1 MNHQH
6 RTHEP
11 ARPDRGRARSRW
23 WAVGLAGVAGLA
35 LTATIG
41 AATAAAGADGRPGA
55 DKGGHPTGIPV
66 PCDADKLIAA
76 ITLANARGGAV
87 LDLAKDCTYLLTA
100 ELDDAGLP
108 TITTPI
114 TLNGG
119 KHTTI
124 KRAAAVDPFR
134 ILAVDVGG
142 DLTLKHLTVTGG
154 QTAGGDGGGLL
165 VNAGGRATLKHVEV
179 VNNVSDQNG
188 GGVANSGT
196 VVVEHSSISRNI
208 AAVNGGGVY
217 TTGQLTVRYSRVD
230 NNTASNGAGVGS
242 APGAAIR
249 VEHSSITGNQAET
262 SIGGIQLEGIGYI
275 ADTKIADNTAG
286 ETGGVAVFG
295 QTTMR
300 RVGIINNTANGFTAG
315 GLFVA
320 PGLPVSPV
328 AVLEDSR
335 IEGNTAATDGGGIFN
350 AGQVVLR
357 RTSVAGNQAGEEGGG
372 IFNSATGTATLFTS
386 KIIKNIAVTDGGG
399 IFNEVGGTV
408 NLNTATGTVV
418 VKNRPNNCVNVPGCS
433 G

>member
-1 MNHQH
+1 M
-6 RTHEP
+6 T
-11 ARPDRGRARSRW
+11 
-23 WAVGLAGVAGLA
+23 GLA
-35 LTATIG
+35 LTVTSGI
-41 AATAAAGADGRPGA
+41 AASAAGADGSAAATTG
-55 DKGGHPTGIPV
+55 KHSTGIPV
-66 PCDADKLIAA
+66 PCDTDKLISA
-76 ITLANARGGAV
+76 IALANARGGAL

-124 KRAAAVDPFR
+124 ERAAAVDPFR

-142 DLTLKHLTVTGG
+142 DLTLTHLTVTGG

-188 GGVANSGT
+188 GGVASSGT
-196 VVVEHSSISRNI
+196 VVAEHSSISRNT
-208 AAVNGGGVY
+208 AAVNGGGVH
-217 TTGQLTVRYSRVD
+217 TTGQLTVGSARVD
-230 NNTASNGAGVGS
+230 KNTASIAGGIGS
-242 APGAAIR
+242 AVGGGAIR
-249 VEHSSITGNQAET
+249 IEHSFITGNRAQT
-262 SIGGIQLEGIGYI
+262 IGGIQLAEVGYI
-275 ADTKIADNTAG
+275 ADSKIADNTAG
-286 ETGGVAVFG
+286 DTGGVAVFG

-300 RVGIINNTANGFTAG
+300 RVGILNNTATEFDTG

-320 PGLPVSPV
+320 AGIPVPPA

-335 IEGNTAATDGGGIFN
+335 VAGNTAVINGGGILN
-350 AGQVVLR
+350 SGQVVLR

-372 IFNSATGTATLFTS
+372 IFNSAVGTATLSTS
-386 KIIKNIAVTDGGG
+386 KIVKNVAVTDGGG
-399 IFNEVGGTV
+399 IFNAAGGTV

-418 VKNRPNNCVNVPGCS
+418 AKNRPNNCVNVPGCS